1 MATDAVFT
9 QSVEAMF
16 VSQKHTIKGRGGGK
30 KKKHCDTR
38 CELSTRL
45 FSVFSSTKT
54 DASGC
59 EDAAGARRC
68 SLNHPNTDESAAR
81 LAYVSVL
88 DVCVC
93 VCVCGVCA
101 CVFLSCTSRN
111 QHVYHV
117 CIMCAVA
124 VATWLML
131 GPAGTTLPSN
141 S

>member
-88 DVCVC
+88 ESHTLCVSVCVSV
-93 VCVCGVCA
+93 VCVHVFFYPA
-101 CVFLSCTSRN
+101 LPETNMFTTSASCVQLPW
-111 QHVYHV
+111 Q
-117 CIMCAVA
+117 
-124 VATWLML
+124 L
-131 GPAGTTLPSN
+131 G
-141 S
+141 